1 MRPWSFTSA
10 IVAAGL
16 AAVSAAASTPEAS
29 ALHVIRQSNRE
40 VMTILAEQPDLDADM
55 ERRIDRVLDR
65 VTDFTA
71 MSNAAGAGFIDDV
84 GDSQRERFHRA
95 FRALLRSSALRRMG
109 RYRADRVEYGDPT
122 AEGSRA
128 TVPTMAWYGEDQVA
142 IDYTLELG
150 TDQEWRIVNY
160 AVDGID
166 TIRNYRRQFAR
177 ILRSESFEQLVERLE
192 RRAAESESP

>member
-1 MRPWSFTSA
+1 MKPWSFTSA
-10 IVAAGL
+10 ILAAGL
-16 AAVSAAASTPEAS
+16 AAASAAASTPEAV
-29 ALHVIRQSNRE
+29 ALDVIRQSNRE
-40 VMTILAEQPDLDADM
+40 VMAILAERPDLDADM
-55 ERRIDRVLDR
+55 ERRIDSVLDR

-71 MSNAAGAGFIDDV
+71 MSHAAGAGFTDEV
-84 GDSQRERFHRA
+84 GDTQRERFHRA

-109 RYRADRVEYGDPT
+109 RYRADRVDYGDP
-122 AEGSRA
+122 AVEGSRA
-128 TVPTMAWYGEDQVA
+128 KVPTMAWYGDDRVA
-142 IDYTLELG
+142 IDYSLELG
-150 TDQEWRIVNY
+150 TDGNWRIVNY